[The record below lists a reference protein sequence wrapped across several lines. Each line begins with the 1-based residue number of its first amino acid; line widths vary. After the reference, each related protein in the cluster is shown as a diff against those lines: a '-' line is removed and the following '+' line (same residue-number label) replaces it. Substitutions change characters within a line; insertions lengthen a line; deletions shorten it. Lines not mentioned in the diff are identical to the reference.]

1 MLKIEIKTAY
11 SEESFVILDWDN
23 GRATDFHGHPFWSV
37 EGYINFYFSG
47 IMAFGEDFEIVSIA
61 EATEADIEE
70 AKRIAKDNWVEEF
83 DFELLETLAASRNDF
98 LER

>member
-1 MLKIEIKTAY
+1 
-11 SEESFVILDWDN
+11 
-23 GRATDFHGHPFWSV
+23 
-37 EGYINFYFSG
+37 
-47 IMAFGEDFEIVSIA
+47 MAFGEDFEIVSIA